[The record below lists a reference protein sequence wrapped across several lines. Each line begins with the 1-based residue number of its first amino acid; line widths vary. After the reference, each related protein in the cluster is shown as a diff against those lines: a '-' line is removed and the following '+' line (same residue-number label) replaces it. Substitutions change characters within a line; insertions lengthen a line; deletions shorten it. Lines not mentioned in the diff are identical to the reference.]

1 MKSKRSRPAKFQL
14 KNLKIYN
21 NIHFRYIFRGGRN
34 IPASFLS
41 EDIHKVY
48 LILKDYLSIMKRD
61 LYIDFA
67 KGLATLS
74 IIFIHT
80 AFWSGQFYIP
90 AEVRVFSLVFDVA
103 LFYAL
108 SGITSGANIEKT
120 FYRLL
125 KLQITYMIFV
135 TFLFFMDYFFKIFGL
150 NFFSLEWLQNFYSTF
165 GSKYTINSISTFPQW
180 ENLGNWYLHQYTN
193 ADTFPVVMGSFWY
206 LKVYFILTVFGVLI
220 LRFFPKHI
228 NWFIALCVALTLLF
242 NIFPEIYP
250 DGQVGYVAFYLA
262 VFLIG
267 NRMKGKKIPAKMIPV
282 LYALV
287 AAALIWMFWYYGN
300 EIFYKINRNKF
311 PPKIPYIT
319 WAMFSLVTLFVF
331 YNRLKISAE
340 SFVTYI
346 GKNAIFFY
354 FAQGISSSLVYFLV
368 VPLREYMPWWILMIL
383 IYIINVFL
391 AFGISAILKKVD
403 GFGWNILEILRK
415 KTAIK

>member
-1 MKSKRSRPAKFQL
+1 M
-14 KNLKIYN
+14 N
-21 NIHFRYIFRGGRN
+21 
-34 IPASFLS
+34 
-41 EDIHKVY
+41 
-48 LILKDYLSIMKRD
+48 RD

-108 SGITSGANIEKT
+108 SGTTSGSNIEKT

-135 TFLFFMDYFFKIFGL
+135 TFLFFLDYFFKVFGL
-150 NFFSLEWLQNFYSTF
+150 SFFSLEWLQKFYSTF
-165 GSKYTINSISTFPQW
+165 GSKYATTGISTIPQW
-180 ENLGNWYLHQYTN
+180 QNLGNWYLHQYTN

-228 NWFIALCVALTLLF
+228 NWFIGLCITLTLIF
-242 NIFPEIYP
+242 NIFPWFYP
-250 DGQVGYVAFYLA
+250 TGQVGYVAFYMA
-262 VFLIG
+262 IFLIA
-267 NRMKGKKIPAKMIPV
+267 NRMRGKKIPAKIIPV
-282 LYALV
+282 LYGLV

-300 EIFYKINRNKF
+300 EIFFKINKNKF
-311 PPKIPYIT
+311 PPKIPYIIWT
-319 WAMFSLVTLFVF
+319 LFSLVTLFVF
-331 YNRLKISAE
+331 YNRLKIIKE
-340 SFVTYI
+340 NFVTHI

-368 VPLREYMPWWILMIL
+368 VPLKENMPWWILMFL
-383 IYIINVFL
+383 IYGINIVL
-391 AFGISAILKKVD
+391 AFLISAGLKKVD
-403 GFGWNILEILRK
+403 TLGWNILEFLRK
-415 KTAIK
+415 KTAS

>member
-1 MKSKRSRPAKFQL
+1 M
-14 KNLKIYN
+14 N
-21 NIHFRYIFRGGRN
+21 
-34 IPASFLS
+34 
-41 EDIHKVY
+41 
-48 LILKDYLSIMKRD
+48 RD

-108 SGITSGANIEKT
+108 SGITSGSNIEKT

-135 TFLFFMDYFFKIFGL
+135 TFLFFADYFFKVFGL

-165 GSKYTINSISTFPQW
+165 GSKYSTTSISLEPQW
-180 ENLGNWYLHQYTN
+180 QNLGNWYLHQYTN

-228 NWFIALCVALTLLF
+228 NWFIAVCILLTLIF
-242 NIFPEIYP
+242 NVFPWYYP
-250 DGQVGYVAFYLA
+250 TGQVGYVAFYLG
-262 VFLIG
+262 VFLIA
-267 NRMKGKKIPAKMIPV
+267 NKMRGKKIPAKMIFI
-282 LYALV
+282 LYGLV
-287 AAALIWMFWYYGN
+287 AATLIWMFWYYGN
-300 EIFYKINRNKF
+300 DIFYKINRNKF
-311 PPKIPYIT
+311 PPKIPYIIWT
-319 WAMFSLVTLFVF
+319 LFSLVTLFVL
-331 YNRLKISAE
+331 YNRLKISKE
-340 SFVTYI
+340 SFITHI

-354 FAQGISSSLVYFLV
+354 FAQGISSSLVYFIV
-368 VPLREYMPWWILMIL
+368 VPLQEKMPWWILMIF
-383 IYIINVFL
+383 IYIVNVIL
-391 AFGISAILKKVD
+391 AFFIAEGLKKVD
-403 GFGWNILEILRK
+403 HSGWKILEFLRK
-415 KTAIK
+415 KTAS

>member
-1 MKSKRSRPAKFQL
+1 
-14 KNLKIYN
+14 
-21 NIHFRYIFRGGRN
+21 
-34 IPASFLS
+34 
-41 EDIHKVY
+41 
-48 LILKDYLSIMKRD
+48 MKRD

-108 SGITSGANIEKT
+108 SGITSGSNIEKT

-135 TFLFFMDYFFKIFGL
+135 TFLFFLDYFFKIFGL

-165 GSKYTINSISTFPQW
+165 GSKYTINSISTAPQW

-228 NWFIALCVALTLLF
+228 NWFIALCIALTLLF

-250 DGQVGYVAFYLA
+250 EGQVGYVAFYLA

-267 NRMKGKKIPAKMIPV
+267 NRMKGKNIPDKMIPV
-282 LYALV
+282 LYACV
-287 AAALIWMFWYYGN
+287 AAALIWMFWHYGN

-311 PPKIPYIT
+311 PPKIPYII
-319 WAMFSLVTLFVF
+319 WALFSLVTLFVF
-331 YNRLKISAE
+331 YNRLKISKE

-368 VPLREYMPWWILMIL
+368 VPLKEDMPWWILMIL
-383 IYIINVFL
+383 IYIINIIL

-403 GFGWNILEILRK
+403 NFGWNILEIVRK
-415 KTAIK
+415 KTAIE

>member
-1 MKSKRSRPAKFQL
+1 M
-14 KNLKIYN
+14 N
-21 NIHFRYIFRGGRN
+21 
-34 IPASFLS
+34 
-41 EDIHKVY
+41 
-48 LILKDYLSIMKRD
+48 RD

-135 TFLFFMDYFFKIFGL
+135 TFLFFADYFFKVFGL
-150 NFFSLEWLQNFYSTF
+150 NFFSLELLQNFYSTF
-165 GSKYTINSISTFPQW
+165 GAKYSTTSISMEPQW
-180 ENLGNWYLHQYTN
+180 QNLGNWYLHQYTN

-228 NWFIALCVALTLLF
+228 NWFIAVCILLTLIF
-242 NIFPEIYP
+242 NVFPWYYP
-250 DGQVGYVAFYLA
+250 TGQVGYVAFYLG
-262 VFLIG
+262 VFLIA
-267 NRMKGKKIPAKMIPV
+267 NKMRGKKIPTKMIPI
-282 LYALV
+282 LYGLV
-287 AAALIWMFWYYGN
+287 AATLIWMFWYYGN
-300 EIFYKINRNKF
+300 DIFYKINRNKF
-311 PPKIPYIT
+311 PPKIPYIIWT
-319 WAMFSLVTLFVF
+319 LFSLVTLFVL
-331 YNRLKISAE
+331 YNRLKISKE
-340 SFVTYI
+340 SFITHI

-354 FAQGISSSLVYFLV
+354 FAQGISSSLVYFIV
-368 VPLREYMPWWILMIL
+368 VPIQGKMLWWILMIF
-383 IYIINVFL
+383 IYIVNVIL
-391 AFGISAILKKVD
+391 AFFIAEGLKKID
-403 GFGWNILEILRK
+403 HSGWKILEFLRK
-415 KTAIK
+415 KTAS